1 MNKRMRMNGI
11 VVGNKME
18 KTVVVEVSRKVA
30 HPTYKKEIVRNTK
43 IYAHI
48 EEPVEI
54 GTKVVIEESKPI
66 SKLKRWRV
74 VEIIEKK

>member
-1 MNKRMRMNGI
+1 MRLAGT

-18 KTVVVEVSRKVA
+18 KTAVVEVSRKVA
-30 HPTYKKEIVRNTK
+30 HPKYKKEIIRKTK

-48 EEPVEI
+48 EEPVEV
-54 GTKVVIEESKPI
+54 GVRVTVEESKPI
-66 SKLKRWRV
+66 SKLKRWKI